1 MSLIARLGV
10 ILGLDNKEFISGIDE
25 ATKKTREF
33 EMNQKRALR
42 NAQKA
47 QDEFMG
53 TAARGLAGVAAAAL
67 LIGKAFQY
75 ADQIEDTAKAFDVTT
90 ASLMAMQAAFVSA
103 GGEAENA
110 GGALQKLAIAQ
121 QGAIDGSDELR
132 ESFAKL
138 GISGKDVEELELGEL
153 FKLVAQELAKV
164 ENATKRTA
172 LQT

>member
-10 ILGLDNKEFISGIDE
+10 ILGLDNKEFISGIDD

-53 TAARGLAGVAAAAL
+53 MAARGLAGVAAAAL
-67 LIGKAFQY
+67 AVGKAFQY
-75 ADQIEDTAKAFDVTT
+75 ADQIEDTAKAFDVAT
-90 ASLMAMQAAFVSA
+90 SSMMAMQAAFVAS
-103 GGEAENA
+103 GGSAENA

-121 QGAIDGSDELR
+121 QGAIEGSDELR
-132 ESFAKL
+132 
-138 GISGKDVEELELGEL
+138 DH
-153 FKLVAQELAKV
+153 
-164 ENATKRTA
+164 
-172 LQT
+172 LQN